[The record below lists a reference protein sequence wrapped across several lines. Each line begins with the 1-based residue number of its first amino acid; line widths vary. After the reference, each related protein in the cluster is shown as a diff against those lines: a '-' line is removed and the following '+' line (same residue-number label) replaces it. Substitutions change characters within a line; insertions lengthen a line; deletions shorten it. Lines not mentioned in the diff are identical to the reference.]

1 MMTAYN
7 RIGCVAGNAHYGLLM
22 NILRKEWGFKGIM
35 TEDFISDVNYSVL
48 KEAVHAGVTA
58 TCNNGPNTM
67 EAVSAKWDYWTIENV
82 GQDEVMKQDVKNGM
96 RWVLYTVANSNA
108 MDGVNETTRFVTV
121 RNWYDNLVTG
131 LQVVFGLWTLVS
143 VVMYLKTSRGKKE
156 EA

>member
-1 MMTAYN
+1 M
-7 RIGCVAGNAHYGLLM
+7 
-22 NILRKEWGFKGIM
+22 
-35 TEDFISDVNYSVL
+35 IS
-48 KEAVHAGVTA
+48 
-58 TCNNGPNTM
+58 
-67 EAVSAKWDYWTIENV
+67 
-82 GQDEVMKQDVKNGM
+82 QDVKNGM